1 MREDETLPAGWATA
15 KLPELIGP
23 DGLFVDGDWVESK
36 DQNPDGDVRL
46 IQLADVG
53 DGEYL
58 NKSARF
64 LTGDAARRLRCTF
77 LESGDVLIA
86 RMPEPLGRACMF
98 PGDPMP
104 SVTVV
109 DVCVVRTAMPSV
121 DHRWLVWAVNAPQF
135 RVAVESLQS
144 GSTRK
149 RISRLNLATLELP
162 VPPPSEQRRIVAA
175 LEQQLSRIDAGVAA
189 LERAKANLER
199 YRASVLKAA
208 CEGRLV
214 PTEAELAR
222 AEGRTYEPASELL
235 ARILKERRER
245 WEADQLARMKARGKP
260 PKDDAWKKKYPEPAA
275 PDTSALPALP
285 EGWCWAIWAQVGL
298 SQNGRPF
305 PSSEYSSE
313 GVPLLRPGNLHVS
326 GRVEWTPRN
335 TRFLP
340 ERWARESANLIVGP
354 GELVMNLTAQSLKDE
369 FLGRI
374 CLTGSRERS
383 LLNQR
388 IARLTPILVSAR
400 YLVWLFKSPLFRRFV
415 DGLNTGSL
423 IQHMF
428 TSQLDEFVVP
438 LPPLAE
444 QGRIAE
450 EVERRLSRLEAVE
463 RAAKLGAA
471 RASRLR
477 QSLLAHAFSG
487 RLVPQDPTDEPA
499 SVLLERI
506 RKEREAAA
514 AEKPK
519 QPARRGSPQR
529 GPRKTAPKG
538 PR

>member
-1 MREDETLPAGWATA
+1 VREDETLPAGWATA

-235 ARILKERRER
+235 ARILEQRRER

-275 PDTSALPALP
+275 PDTSALPELP
-285 EGWCWAIWAQVGL
+285 EGWCWATVEQLARRVTKGTTPTSL
-298 SQNGRPF
+298 GF
-305 PSSEYSSE
+305 AFTDA
-313 GVPLLRPGNLHVS
+313 GV
-326 GRVEWTPRN
+326 
-335 TRFLP
+335 
-340 ERWARESANLIVGP
+340 
-354 GELVMNLTAQSLKDE
+354 
-369 FLGRI
+369 
-374 CLTGSRERS
+374 
-383 LLNQR
+383 
-388 IARLTPILVSAR
+388 
-400 YLVWLFKSPLFRRFV
+400 RFV
-415 DGLNTGSL
+415 KVESLVGGQINHGLCAFIGDDANDAL
-423 IQHMF
+423 
-428 TSQLDEFVVP
+428 
-438 LPPLAE
+438 
-444 QGRIAE
+444 
-450 EVERRLSRLEAVE
+450 ERSRLEAGDVLVSIAGTLGRVAVVSQADLPANTNQALAIIRLVE
-463 RAAKLGAA
+463 PSMSSFIRSALTSPSAGDQVEGLRRGVGLENLNLEQVSSLLLPVPPRSEQARIVAKIDQLISTRDAAAADLGSAHA

-487 RLVPQDPTDEPA
+487 KLVPQDPTDEPA